1 MRLEQTLEMYQPSV
15 SQERQQATYF
25 ILGDLE
31 NLSVSALY
39 TGKMTIRPLG
49 QTQIHIHE
57 GAGGSANIKYR
68 DGTRTP
74 ISSYEA
80 ALLDLQLDKAGYT
93 KIQTTTK
100 GSNKGRS

>member
-1 MRLEQTLEMYQPSV
+1 MRLEQTLEMYQPAV
-15 SQERQQATYF
+15 SQERQQTYF
-25 ILGDLE
+25 VIGDLE
-31 NLSVSALY
+31 SLSASALY

-57 GAGGSANIKYR
+57 GAGGSANIKYQ

-80 ALLDLQLDKAGYT
+80 ALLDLQLDKAGYA

-100 GSNKGRS
+100 GSNKGRT